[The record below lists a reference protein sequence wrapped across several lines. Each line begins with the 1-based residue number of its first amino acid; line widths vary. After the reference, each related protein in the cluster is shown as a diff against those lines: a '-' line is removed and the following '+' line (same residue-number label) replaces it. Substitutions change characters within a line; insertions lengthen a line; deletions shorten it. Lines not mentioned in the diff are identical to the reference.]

1 MDPITTYFRAKEA
14 GWKRIASKEAIKTA
28 FTVKQLLSG
37 ARSAVPYIALGLG
50 AGGIGYNVLK
60 DRKIEGLEDKR
71 ELVGAL
77 NDTVVRQRIGD
88 IYRMAGYPEPA
99 MPLAVSKEISPEYK
113 KVMEEMSSKGAM
125 EKEAINPWAMNAFK
139 QIPGFLKNIGQRFM
153 QNPNIAKSTKA
164 VGRFAA
170 AHPKLTNIG
179 TAAGVGLGTAYAANK
194 IQDRGNRRFMANMGV
209 RNGYG

>member
-1 MDPITTYFRAKEA
+1 MNQITMYFLVKEA
-14 GWKRIASKEAIKTA
+14 GWKRIA
-28 FTVKQLLSG
+28 LSG
-37 ARSAVPYIALGLG
+37 ARRAVPYISLGFG
-50 AGGIGYNVLK
+50 AGGIGYNILK

-88 IYRMAGYPEPA
+88 IYRMAGYPEPT

-139 QIPGFLKNIGQRFM
+139 QIPGFLKNLGQRFM
-153 QNPNIAKSTKA
+153 RNPSIAKGTKA
-164 VGRFAA
+164 VRQFAT
-170 AHPKLTNIG
+170 AHPKLTSIG

-194 IQDRGNRRFMANMGV
+194 IQDRENRRFMVNMGM
-209 RNGYG
+209 RNGYT